1 MIDNSLIKLSETLAD
16 TAAEVI
22 MRYFRGTFDIDAKH
36 DASPVTIADKEA
48 EVAMRSI
55 IEDTQ
60 PEHGIIGEEMGN
72 INPDAE
78 YVWVLDPIDGTQS
91 FVTGK
96 PVFGTLI
103 ALMQNGIPILGVMN
117 FPALNERWIG
127 IKGRRTTFNGNKV
140 TVRSCKDISKAWLY
154 ATSPQMFE
162 GNDFLAFEKLRK
174 ASWRAVYGA
183 ECLAYGLVA
192 NGWVDIVCEGTM
204 QLYDYAPMVPII
216 EGAGGIISDW
226 SNNPLGIGGN
236 GTVLAAGD
244 KAMHAIALEIL
255 AQ

>member
-1 MIDNSLIKLSETLAD
+1 MIDKSIIKLAETLAD
-16 TAAEVI
+16 TSSEVI
-22 MRYFRGTFDIDAKH
+22 MRYFRGKFKIDAKS
-36 DASPVTIADKEA
+36 DTSPVTIADKEA
-48 EVAMRSI
+48 ELAMRSI
-55 IEDTQ
+55 IQDAQ
-60 PEHGIIGEEMGN
+60 PDHGIIGEEMGSL
-72 INPDAE
+72 NPEAE

-96 PVFGTLI
+96 PVFGSLI
-103 ALMQNGIPILGVMN
+103 ALMRDGKPILGVMN
-117 FPALNERWIG
+117 IPALNERWVG
-127 IKGRRTTFNGNKV
+127 IEGRTTTFNGNKV
-140 TVRSCKDISKAWLY
+140 NVRSCKDISKAWLY

-162 GNDFLAFEKLRK
+162 GNDFVAFEKLRK
-174 ASWRAVYGA
+174 ASWRSVYGA
-183 ECLAYGLVA
+183 ECMAYGLLA

-226 SNNPLGIGGN
+226 SANPLDIRGN

-244 KAMHAIALEIL
+244 KAIHALALEIL